1 MDRVRVYIAAGL
13 FILLTAVKLLFPA
26 QMDTL
31 RREAVRLA
39 AAQGEYKAAVTA
51 LGRGLSDREL
61 GEKLIAVWRE
71 YAQEETERAE

>member
-1 MDRVRVYIAAGL
+1 MDKIRIYVASAV

-31 RREAVRLA
+31 RREALRLA
-39 AAQGEYKAAVTA
+39 ATDRDYRAVVTA

-71 YAQEETERAE
+71 YAAEEAGES